1 MKIHLCFASMF
12 FQLVA
17 SLREDA
23 TSLRLRATVLDTPA
37 GGAIPKAGHDE
48 RGLAKKVTTTVA
60 VRVVEPTQ
68 VGCADGV
75 TMDSLGNCC
84 GVGETTVG
92 GFCCAAGVTAV
103 NSFQRCCQPGQT
115 AASTPSGFQVCCAP
129 GTTAAD
135 NKANCCRV
143 GETTVNGVCCAA
155 SVNAVDSSGKCCQ
168 PGQIAATS
176 YFGYNH
182 CCPPDTQVASPWGE
196 CCPPNVAYA
205 PFSCSW

>member
-1 MKIHLCFASMF
+1 MKIHLCFATMF

-23 TSLRLRATVLDTPA
+23 TSLRLRATVLDMPA
-37 GGAIPKAGHDE
+37 GGAKPKAGHDE

-103 NSFQRCCQPGQT
+103 NSFQRCCQPGQL
-115 AASTPSGFQVCCAP
+115 AAPSMFGF
-129 GTTAAD
+129 
-135 NKANCCRV
+135 R
-143 GETTVNGVCCAA
+143 
-155 SVNAVDSSGKCCQ
+155 
-168 PGQIAATS
+168 
-176 YFGYNH
+176 Y
-182 CCPPDTQVASPWGE
+182 CCPPDTNVASSYGT
-196 CCPPNVAYA
+196 CCPASVTVAPYY
-205 PFSCSW
+205 C